1 MKQIFLLFLLILSFQ
16 AYSQES
22 RVMISGLVKS
32 DSVVIEG
39 AHVINLTAK
48 IGTVSDVLG
57 KYEIPVKLNDTV
69 LFSDIQYENILVLI
83 NEADLF
89 QKYVEVDF
97 LVDINELEE
106 VVIANNMAGS
116 LGLPNAD
123 KKPLTQVERKRNFY
137 RRGGAI
143 SKLQGLV
150 SGETRKIKK
159 MERMTEEDE
168 RRRARQIQILEIRE
182 YYKDEFFITTLKVA
196 EEDINNF
203 ISHCVSK
210 GVIQMYNG
218 ERYLEIIDVFLNSI
232 DTFAALKDF

>member
-1 MKQIFLLFLLILSFQ
+1 MKQISLLFLLILSFQ

-137 RRGGAI
+137 RRGGVI

-168 RRRARQIQILEIRE
+168 RKRARQIQILEIRE
-182 YYKDEFFITTLKVA
+182 YYKDEFFINTLKIS

>member
-1 MKQIFLLFLLILSFQ
+1 MKQISLLFLLILSFQ

-69 LFSDIQYENILVLI
+69 LFSDIQYENILVRI

-168 RRRARQIQILEIRE
+168 RKRARQIQILEIRE
-182 YYKDEFFITTLKVA
+182 YYKDEFFINTLKIS

>member
-1 MKQIFLLFLLILSFQ
+1 
-16 AYSQES
+16 
-22 RVMISGLVKS
+22 MISGLVKS

-137 RRGGAI
+137 RRGGVI

-168 RRRARQIQILEIRE
+168 RKRARQIQILEIRE
-182 YYKDEFFITTLKVA
+182 YYKDEFFINTLKIS